1 MPRGSKPG
9 ERRGGRQKGTPNKRT
24 AFNNAVAAAAAA
36 DPDILPL
43 DLFRNVMRN
52 SDLPLDTRIMAAQ
65 SALPYVHA
73 KPSGRG
79 QRPEPGASRVK
90 LRPVRPVADDQGIA
104 PLDFLLQVM
113 RDLETPSHTRIRVGL
128 IVAPYIHRKVEPRPP
143 TLGDHEVDDEYGFVV
158 DWEKA
163 KALRDLQDTETRL
176 SDIWHL
182 RGARGD
188 LLQQRRDLFV
198 AIAEATKGL
207 VCGPGY
213 RWADRYKDRKRFSA
227 LDQKRRAARGEKT
240 GAQGEWTV
248 EEETEEIYLA
258 ARIASHDNSEEGI
271 AARELYRA
279 WYLKADPYKAFEK
292 RPGDEEWRKIGG
304 DFESIPYGPNG
315 PTYPLTEDIDP
326 DYALAEAAWFQKTG
340 WAIGN
345 TRCSRT
351 SRRSRRGKGGARLT
365 IKGRPRNIRD

>member
-1 MPRGSKPG
+1 
-9 ERRGGRQKGTPNKRT
+9 
-24 AFNNAVAAAAAA
+24 
-36 DPDILPL
+36 
-43 DLFRNVMRN
+43 
-52 SDLPLDTRIMAAQ
+52 
-65 SALPYVHA
+65 
-73 KPSGRG
+73 
-79 QRPEPGASRVK
+79 
-90 LRPVRPVADDQGIA
+90 
-104 PLDFLLQVM
+104 M

-182 RGARGD
+182 RDARGD

-207 VCGPGY
+207 VCAPGY
-213 RWADRYKDRKRFSA
+213 RWADRCKDRKRFSA
-227 LDQKRRAARGEKT
+227 LGEKRRTILRQTRRAARGEKT

-304 DFESIPYGPNG
+304 DFEPIPYGPNG

-326 DYALAEAAWFQKTG
+326 DYALAEAAWFQKMG
-340 WAIGN
+340 GQSGIRGALE
-345 TRCSRT
+345 RAV
-351 SRRSRRGKGGARLT
+351 RSRRGKGGARLT
-365 IKGRPRNIRD
+365 IKGRPHNIRD